1 MECQSYHYKNHG
13 LSNYFCFRCRFIM
26 VFIITF
32 VVSEGVR
39 FKFGVLSYLA
49 ILGVHAS
56 ADAVDLL
63 VDLGTV
69 VVTLLTSTC
78 HSGGHTGRM
87 PGTNTG
93 NLAQTLVGLAGQ
105 FLGVPTRGDTLE
117 SLTLG
122 DTNAIDHLI
131 LAKHVADLDGL
142 LEMLTH
148 PLDLILNG
156 ATVQLDLHDVR
167 LLLALLD
174 QTDLRKGKWKLV
186 IKLT

>member
-1 MECQSYHYKNHG
+1 MC
-13 LSNYFCFRCRFIM
+13 
-26 VFIITF
+26 
-32 VVSEGVR
+32 SEVWFTGA
-39 FKFGVLSYLA
+39 YLA
-49 ILGVHAS
+49 ILGVDTS
-56 ADAVDLL
+56 TDAVDLL

-69 VVTLLTSTC
+69 MVTLLTSTC

-93 NLAQTLVGLAGQ
+93 NLAQTLVRLAGQ
-105 FLGVPTRGDTLE
+105 LLGVPTRGDTLE

-122 DTNAIDHLI
+122 HTNAIDHLI

-174 QTDLRKGKWKLV
+174 QTDLKERNSRTDK
-186 IKLT
+186 